1 MLEVEDLETDDAPV
15 TVTMFPQPNSK
26 ANANNDTNSINV
38 SPGSSDSP
46 KRWDSC
52 RSSALLSG
60 EDEMGSPS
68 GRVPVLEQTA
78 TSSAAAFSM
87 HAEAKRLFQ
96 PQEEAGPLDTT
107 TFTPGRVLTRCR
119 IIRHRGEGQ
128 IRYSLEREEDGS
140 TLMLCERKRKHFH
153 VITESGRDG
162 APPVAT
168 IVSNM
173 FGSRFTL
180 YDAPAGDA
188 HDHKQ
193 PRADEENEM
202 LSIIWESTVLRLAP
216 GSKRLTVNMPV
227 RNGGLNQWMAPKKEN
242 ETYIF
247 KNREPEWST
256 VDRSQCIRLQVVQC
270 MVKAFRERFGT
281 AQKIFLRW

>member
-1 MLEVEDLETDDAPV
+1 
-15 TVTMFPQPNSK
+15 MFPQPNSK

-96 PQEEAGPLDTT
+96 
-107 TFTPGRVLTRCR
+107 
-119 IIRHRGEGQ
+119 
-128 IRYSLEREEDGS
+128 
-140 TLMLCERKRKHFH
+140 
-153 VITESGRDG
+153 
-162 APPVAT
+162 
-168 IVSNM
+168 
-173 FGSRFTL
+173 FTL

-256 VDRSQCIRLQVVQC
+256 VDRSYVMDFGDRVTLPSVKNFALIGPVGGGDV
-270 MVKAFRERFGT
+270 MVCGRVAKDIFVCDFTTPLKPVHAFAIAVSAFDFKLCN
-281 AQKIFLRW
+281 AW